1 MATSHEE
8 KSDKNTMVSTNQR
21 LVTILLVLLIILV
34 ILIILGIIESFLMM
48 GRGMMNGGTMSGNV
62 PLVIQSN
69 GESIFKTGID
79 ADGDGIQNSMI
90 SGMGCSMCHGTD
102 GHGSQMMGHNIP
114 CNTFECLS
122 ADGYTEDLIKRA
134 IIQGIA
140 EDGRQLDPMMPRW
153 QMSDSDLNDLINYLK
168 TLP

>member
-1 MATSHEE
+1 MTTTHDE
-8 KSDKNTMVSTNQR
+8 KRDKNPTLSTHQR
-21 LVTILLVLLIILV
+21 LVTVLLVLLIILV
-34 ILIILGIIESFLMM
+34 TLLIIGIIGSFLMM
-48 GRGMMNGGTMSGNV
+48 GRGMMNGGMMSGNV

-79 ADGDGIQNSMI
+79 ADGDVIQNSMM
-90 SGMGCSMCHGTD
+90 SGMGCSMCHGMD

-153 QMSDSDLNDLINYLK
+153 QMSDSDLKDLINYLK